1 MAARRVLISG
11 GAGFIGQHLTLRL
24 RRAGWQVVW
33 LDNLDPQV
41 HGSQPQ
47 AILPDL
53 QPDRFVRGDVTLEAD
68 WRDALDGVQ
77 AVVHLAAQTGTS
89 QSMYQVHHYT
99 QVNVAGTALLWD
111 ILTNQAHRVKQVA
124 LASSRS
130 VYGEG
135 AWRCEQSCGQ
145 VVPMMRTRAALAQ
158 GQWDPP
164 CPRCGSPLAVV
175 ATPEESI
182 PSPASLY
189 ACSKLAQE
197 QLSRTMGQALGIPV
211 TALRL
216 QNVYGPGQSLRNP
229 YTGVI
234 SIFSNQ
240 LRQGLPVNIYEDG
253 AESRDFVYVS
263 DVTEVF
269 ARALEQPAHRLL
281 NVGSGSPTS
290 AIAAAST
297 LKALWASRSPVAV
310 TGEYRVGDIR
320 HNWADI
326 ARLRRVWPDWSPT
339 ELSQGLSHFVDWAKT
354 QPAFSDGLPQAMA
367 ELRAKNLA

>member
-1 MAARRVLISG
+1 MAPRRVLISG
-11 GAGFIGQHLTLRL
+11 GAGFIGQHLTPRL
-24 RRAGWQVVW
+24 RAAGWEVVW
-33 LDNLDPQV
+33 LDNMDPQV
-41 HGSQPQ
+41 HGTQPAEPPPEQ
-47 AILPDL
+47 R
-53 QPDRFVRGDVTLEAD
+53 PDRFVRGDVTKAEDWLE
-68 WRDALDGVQ
+68 ALDGVQ

-111 ILTNQAHRVKQVA
+111 LLTNQTHKVKQVA
-124 LASSRS
+124 LASSRA

-135 AWRCEQSCGQ
+135 AYRCEQSCGQ
-145 VVPMMRTRAALAQ
+145 VVPAMRTRAALAQ
-158 GQWDPP
+158 GLWEPA
-164 CPRCGSPLAVV
+164 CPRCGGPLAVV
-175 ATPEESI
+175 ATPEDSA
-182 PSPASLY
+182 PNPASLY

-197 QLSRTMGQALGIPV
+197 QISRTMGQALGIPV

-240 LRQGLPVNIYEDG
+240 MRQGLAVNIYEDG
-253 AESRDFVYVS
+253 TESRDFVFVA
-263 DVTEVF
+263 DVAEVF
-269 ARALEQPAHRLL
+269 ARALEQPAERLL
-281 NVGSGSPTS
+281 NVGSGTATS
-290 AIAAAST
+290 ALAAAQT
-297 LKALWASRSPVAV
+297 LKALWGSRSPVVV

-326 ARLRRVWPDWSPT
+326 ARLRRTWPDWTPT
-339 ELSQGLSHFVDWAKT
+339 DLQQGLGRFVAWART
-354 QPAFSDGLPQAMA
+354 QPVFSDGLPQAMA

>member
-1 MAARRVLISG
+1 MATRRVLISG

-24 RRAGWQVVW
+24 RAAGWQVVW
-33 LDNLDPQV
+33 LDNMDPQV
-41 HGSQPQ
+41 HGDQPVEPPPEQ
-47 AILPDL
+47 
-53 QPDRFVRGDVTLEAD
+53 QPHHHVRGDVTRAED
-68 WRDALDGVQ
+68 WLAALDGVQ

-99 QVNVAGTALLWD
+99 QVNVGGTALLWD
-111 ILTNQAHRVKQVA
+111 LLTNQAHKVKQVL
-124 LASSRS
+124 LASSRA

-135 AWRCEQSCGQ
+135 AYRCEQSCGQ
-145 VVPMMRTRAALAQ
+145 VVPTMRTRAALAQ
-158 GQWDPP
+158 GLWEPA
-164 CPRCGSPLAVV
+164 CPRCGGPLAVM
-175 ATPEESI
+175 ATPEDSA
-182 PSPASLY
+182 PNPASLY

-197 QLSRTMGQALGIPV
+197 QISRTMGQALGIPV

-253 AESRDFVYVS
+253 AESRDFVFVA
-263 DVTEVF
+263 DVADIF
-269 ARALEQPAHRLL
+269 AQALEQPAHRLL
-281 NVGSGSPTS
+281 NVGSGVATS
-290 AIAAAST
+290 ALAAAGT
-297 LKALWASRSPVAV
+297 LKDLWSSRSPIVIS
-310 TGEYRVGDIR
+310 GEYRVGDIR

-326 ARLRRVWPDWSPT
+326 ARLRRVWPHWSPT
-339 ELSQGLSHFVDWAKT
+339 PLPQGLGHFVAWART
-354 QPAFSDGLPQAMA
+354 QPVFRDGLPQAMA